1 MGVKENDILIK
12 ADYDLKKFE
21 KYKKLT
27 LKEKIYD
34 KHNIKEYESCPYCGC
49 KHFIKYGK
57 YQDIQR
63 YKCKNEECRKT
74 FSNTTFSVWKYL
86 KYKPEKW
93 IEFIELMCEG
103 MTLESSARILKITT
117 TTAFYWRHK
126 ILHAVENYY
135 KPESFRRSVSVM
147 DYYVTKCF
155 KGSRNKHYTYEDK
168 IENRTAKMYGYMPR
182 DVEILISAEDD
193 AIPLINVKDNNETLK
208 DTFKYNVL
216 DNTESGC
223 YVHLEHINKRKIE
236 ECTIEHNKNLHKDIK
251 KKYGF
256 KVYINWVGIRH
267 MKDDFKVCKSMKNF
281 IGGLNSWL
289 WKFKG
294 IATKY
299 IGHYYSFYSL
309 INSEENFDYMK
320 IFFDILK
327 NGSYGSYA
335 SADEIINIHLE
346 NY

>member
-1 MGVKENDILIK
+1 
-12 ADYDLKKFE
+12 
-21 KYKKLT
+21 
-27 LKEKIYD
+27 
-34 KHNIKEYESCPYCGC
+34 
-49 KHFIKYGK
+49 
-57 YQDIQR
+57 
-63 YKCKNEECRKT
+63 
-74 FSNTTFSVWKYL
+74 
-86 KYKPEKW
+86 
-93 IEFIELMCEG
+93 
-103 MTLESSARILKITT
+103 
-117 TTAFYWRHK
+117 
-126 ILHAVENYY
+126 
-135 KPESFRRSVSVM
+135 
-147 DYYVTKCF
+147 
-155 KGSRNKHYTYEDK
+155 
-168 IENRTAKMYGYMPR
+168 MPR
-182 DVEILISAEDD
+182 DVEILIAAEDD
-193 AIPLINVKDNNETLK
+193 EIPLINVKLNNETLK
-208 DTFKYNVL
+208 DTFKDNVL

-223 YVHLEHINKRKIE
+223 YVHLEHINKKKIE

-289 WKFKG
+289 WRFKG

-327 NGSYGSYA
+327 NGSYVSV
-335 SADEIINIHLE
+335 DEIVNTHLE